1 MVANQYTT
9 KQPMDHCRNK
19 TIPTDKSESTM
30 VQNLWEGAKTILRGK
45 FIAIQEQ
52 YGSSLKD

>member
-9 KQPMDHCRNK
+9 KQPMDHCKNK
-19 TIPTDKSESTM
+19 PIPTDKNGSTM
-30 VQNLWEGAKTILRGK
+30 VQNLWEEAKTILRGK

>member
-1 MVANQYTT
+1 MANQYTT

-19 TIPTDKSESTM
+19 TIPTDKSESTK